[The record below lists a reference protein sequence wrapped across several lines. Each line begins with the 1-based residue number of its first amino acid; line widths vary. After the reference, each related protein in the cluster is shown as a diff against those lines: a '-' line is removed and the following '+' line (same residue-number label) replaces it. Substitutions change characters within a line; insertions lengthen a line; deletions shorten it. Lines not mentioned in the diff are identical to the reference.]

1 MRGRGAGCGAP
12 DVEASGMTTR
22 RRALAGLVLG
32 AVALGAPL
40 PAFGGG
46 RAALPEV
53 PAGRAAES
61 LRLIDEED
69 AVTCLEAAPEAYAV
83 PLNGDDITLSVLVL
97 LDGVPRDRGQEVMG
111 LAATSYEPLNIK
123 LVSSFR
129 SVRFTGDTPDPQGIP
144 TGNADL
150 LFEQMKKS
158 VPGGKRPAGIDLV
171 YLLTDKDIFTGT
183 ADDEGHTPESS
194 RGYGV
199 AGIADCIGGV
209 RFDEH
214 AFAMGEDFRLEN
226 LAAGPVEFYVNGTA
240 KIAAHELGHLMGG
253 HHHYANCAEGAPTEP
268 TEGTVCTLMS
278 NYIDFISL
286 NFSQLNGVIV
296 RGHAE
301 EYATP

>member
-1 MRGRGAGCGAP
+1 
-12 DVEASGMTTR
+12 MTSR
-22 RRALAGLVLG
+22 RRLLSSLVLG
-32 AVALGAPL
+32 AIALSAPL
-40 PAFGGG
+40 PAFGNATGSPAAPV
-46 RAALPEV
+46 RATGVDGP
-53 PAGRAAES
+53 
-61 LRLIDEED
+61 RLIETED
-69 AVTCLEAAPEAYAV
+69 AVTCIEAVPEAYAV

-97 LDGVPRDRGQEVMG
+97 LDGVKPERGREVME
-111 LAATSYEPLNIK
+111 LAATSYEPLNID
-123 LVSSFR
+123 LVSTFQQ
-129 SVRFTGDTPDPQGIP
+129 VRFKGDTPDPQGVP
-144 TGNADL
+144 TGNEIL
-150 LFEQMKKS
+150 LFEQMKKRF
-158 VPGGKRPAGIDLV
+158 PGGKRPAGIDLV

-183 ADDEGHTPESS
+183 PDDEGHTPEGS

-214 AFAMGEDFRLEN
+214 AFAMGEDFRLED

-301 EYATP
+301 EYAAP